1 VDQGEIVSALG
12 LMGNV
17 KCTTLVVLKRPKS
30 EFVKRAANGNA
41 DMNEG
46 EIQRNLGSLSAKMEH
61 MESRLSDMKRDMDI
75 RFERQDDR
83 LDEVIKTLNKLSG
96 GWQFIMMVGTVV
108 GIVTALVT
116 AWKMGFVK

>member
-1 VDQGEIVSALG
+1 VAQGAIASALG
-12 LMGNV
+12 LMV
-17 KCTTLVVLKRPKS
+17 SAKCTTLVVLKRPRS
-30 EFVKRAANGNA
+30 PSARRAVDGNA

-46 EIQRNLGSLSAKMEH
+46 EIQRNLGSLSAKMEN
-61 MESRLSDMKRDMDI
+61 MESRLGDMKRDMDI

-96 GWQFIMMVGTVV
+96 GWQFIMMIGTVV

>member
-1 VDQGEIVSALG
+1 VAQGVIVSALG
-12 LMGNV
+12 LTV
-17 KCTTLVVLKRPKS
+17 SARCTTLIAPKRPKS
-30 EFVKRAANGNA
+30 VFARRGESGNA

-46 EIQRNLGSLSAKMEH
+46 EIQRNLGSLSAKMEN
-61 MESRLSDMKRDMDI
+61 MESRLGDMKRDMDI

-96 GWQFIMMVGTVV
+96 GWQFIMMIGTVV

>member
-1 VDQGEIVSALG
+1 VAQGAIAFVLG
-12 LMGNV
+12 LMGSV
-17 KCTTLVVLKRPKS
+17 RCTTLVVLKRPRNPS
-30 EFVKRAANGNA
+30 VKRDVDGNA

-46 EIQRNLGSLSAKMEH
+46 EIQRNLGSLSANMEN

-96 GWQFIMMVGTVV
+96 GWQFIMMIGTVV

-116 AWKMGFVK
+116 AWKMGFMK

>member
-1 VDQGEIVSALG
+1 MVSAR
-12 LMGNV
+12 
-17 KCTTLVVLKRPKS
+17 CTTLVVLKHLRS
-30 EFVKRAANGNA
+30 ASVKRGESGNA

-61 MESRLSDMKRDMDI
+61 RESRLGEMKRDMDI

>member
-1 VDQGEIVSALG
+1 MVQGAIASVLG

-17 KCTTLVVLKRPKS
+17 KCITLVVLKRPRS
-30 EFVKRAANGNA
+30 PSVKRDVDGNA

-46 EIQRNLGSLSAKMEH
+46 EIQRNLGSLSAKMEN
-61 MESRLSDMKRDMDI
+61 MESRLGDMKRDMDI

-96 GWQFIMMVGTVV
+96 GWQFIMMIGTVV
-108 GIVTALVT
+108 GIVSALVT
-116 AWKMGFVK
+116 AWKMGFMK

>member
-1 VDQGEIVSALG
+1 MGSA
-12 LMGNV
+12 
-17 KCTTLVVLKRPKS
+17 KCTTLVALQRLRSPSVRRGES
-30 EFVKRAANGNA
+30 GNA

-61 MESRLSDMKRDMDI
+61 MESRLGDMKRDMDI

-96 GWQFIMMVGTVV
+96 GWQFIMMIGTVV
-108 GIVTALVT
+108 GIVSALVT
-116 AWKMGFVK
+116 AWKMGFMK

>member
-1 VDQGEIVSALG
+1 MTLILESIKALE
-12 LMGNV
+12 
-17 KCTTLVVLKRPKS
+17 P
-30 EFVKRAANGNA
+30 GNA

-46 EIQRNLGSLSAKMEH
+46 EIQRNLGSLSAKMEN

>member
-1 VDQGEIVSALG
+1 MVSAR
-12 LMGNV
+12 
-17 KCTTLVVLKRPKS
+17 CTTLVALRRLKSAFARRGES
-30 EFVKRAANGNA
+30 GNA

-46 EIQRNLGSLSAKMEH
+46 EIQRNLGSLSAKMEN
-61 MESRLSDMKRDMDI
+61 MESRLGDMKRDMDI

>member
-1 VDQGEIVSALG
+1 MAQGAIASALG
-12 LMGNV
+12 LMV
-17 KCTTLVVLKRPKS
+17 SAKCTTLVVLKRPRS
-30 EFVKRAANGNA
+30 PSARRAVDGNA

-46 EIQRNLGSLSAKMEH
+46 EIQRNLGSLSAKMEN
-61 MESRLSDMKRDMDI
+61 MESRLGDMKRDMDI

-96 GWQFIMMVGTVV
+96 GWQFIMMIGTVV